1 MSTQSSQF
9 NSTRCRIFDRCA
21 VSVWQS
27 EQECFFVGD
36 QIEDSTCKRLQGS
49 RWVTSL
55 IKRVERKEANT
66 SSLGPPANILSGPFE
81 LPWLLWFTVVELLRC
96 CLRRITVKHRWLQ
109 SKAALSWNLLAP
121 SEYPPFSLAWRNKC
135 SSLTVWV
142 FLQK

>member
-81 LPWLLWFTVVELLRC
+81 LP
-96 CLRRITVKHRWLQ
+96 
-109 SKAALSWNLLAP
+109 
-121 SEYPPFSLAWRNKC
+121 
-135 SSLTVWV
+135 
-142 FLQK
+142 